1 MEARQYSLKRVIGR
15 MGLATAALSGFLLF
29 AGASNAEAHD
39 WEKCQRRINKAEWK
53 LGEAIER
60 HGLYS
65 RQAFERREKVREER
79 ARCWREREEWRGR
92 HFRDRDW
99 DRDRR

>member
-1 MEARQYSLKRVIGR
+1 MEARKYSLEKVIGR

-60 HGLYS
+60 HGFYS

>member
-1 MEARQYSLKRVIGR
+1 MEARNFSLKGVIGR
-15 MGLATAALSGFLLF
+15 MALATAALSGFLLF

-39 WEKCQRRINKAEWK
+39 WEKCQRRVNKAEWK
-53 LGEAIER
+53 LEEAIER
-60 HGLYS
+60 HGYYS

-79 ARCWREREEWRGR
+79 ERCFREGWKDHR
-92 HFRDRDW
+92 RDW

>member
-1 MEARQYSLKRVIGR
+1 MEARKYSLKRVIGR

-29 AGASNAEAHD
+29 AGASNAEARD
-39 WEKCQRRINKAEWK
+39 RDSCERRINKAEWK
-53 LGEAIER
+53 FNEAVEH
-60 HGLYS
+60 HGYNS

-79 ARCWREREEWRGR
+79 ARCFREREGWREHR
-92 HFRDRDW
+92 RDW